1 MTIKINDD
9 LIKQWEPK
17 IQKLLFNTFVY
28 GWDKEDLEQEL
39 RIAIIKAAKGFNADR
54 GVLFHTYLHT
64 AMVNVLRTLISKA
77 QKRLIT
83 DSLDE
88 VRIDTEMPSL
98 HIVRALSDS
107 LNLEDEV
114 TLKTL
119 IENTEL
125 TKQET
130 QFLILRLE
138 GLTME
143 EISFELGDSAYKIRQ
158 SLQGKFKGMF
168 HGQEA

>member
-119 IENTEL
+119 IENTE
-125 TKQET
+125 
-130 QFLILRLE
+130 
-138 GLTME
+138 
-143 EISFELGDSAYKIRQ
+143 
-158 SLQGKFKGMF
+158 
-168 HGQEA
+168 